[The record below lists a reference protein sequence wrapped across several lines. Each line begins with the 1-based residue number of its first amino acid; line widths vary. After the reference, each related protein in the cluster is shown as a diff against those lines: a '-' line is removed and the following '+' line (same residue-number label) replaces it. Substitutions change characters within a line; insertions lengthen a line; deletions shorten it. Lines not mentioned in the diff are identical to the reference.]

1 MDSQRLLLAP
11 RSFLYAVDEARAACG
26 FRLRFV
32 NRTDPSGADSG
43 FFLNITDVSADRVM
57 FLFLNTSPEDYAITH
72 VYFDEGELMAIN
84 VLRAPANDPHASG
97 QAGKLTAT
105 GGDVS
110 RRDQSLHENLAVT
123 FELHEGVGM
132 ADIVCALNEE
142 RLKVSLKAVRQDN
155 HDVEIFSS
163 EPVLS
168 LSQASVLP

>member
-26 FRLRFV
+26 FRLAFA
-32 NRTDPSGADSG
+32 NRTNPADADPR

-72 VYFDEGELMAIN
+72 VYFDDGELMAIN
-84 VLRAPANDPHASG
+84 VLRAPANDPHATG
-97 QAGKLTAT
+97 YAGKQAAT
-105 GGDVS
+105 GGGIS
-110 RRDQSLHENLAVT
+110 HRDQSLHENLAVT
-123 FELHEGVGM
+123 FDLRAGIGM
-132 ADIVCALNEE
+132 ADIVCALNAE

-155 HDVEIFSS
+155 HEVEIFSS

-168 LSQASVLP
+168 LSQASVSP

>member
-26 FRLRFV
+26 FRLTFV
-32 NRTDPSGADSG
+32 NSTDPSDADPG
-43 FFLNITDVSADRVM
+43 FFLNITDVSANRVM

-72 VYFDEGELMAIN
+72 VYFDDGELMAIN
-84 VLRAPANDPHASG
+84 VLRAPANDPHATG
-97 QAGKLTAT
+97 QAGKLAAT
-105 GGDVS
+105 GGVS

-123 FELHEGVGM
+123 FDLREGVGM

-142 RLKVSLKAVRQDN
+142 RFKISLKAVRQDS
-155 HDVEIFSS
+155 HEVEIFSS

-168 LSQASVLP
+168 LSQASVSP